1 MRRRSP
7 LSHPRT
13 GRWNP
18 LDHPRSPNGRFR
30 DKLGGKVTGRVSARS
45 ATIQYGIRRKVTRN
59 HSVYVGAL
67 ARLERDNPYK
77 IEGYLNSLT
86 NAVLIRVAKSIPH
99 GRTSRLA
106 EDLVKRRTAEQGGVT
121 VGVQGR
127 GRRASSVKASTL
139 LGKARKVTGGVD
151 VKGAVRKGAKRAVRS
166 PNRKPRTRSTAG
178 KRVR

>member
-1 MRRRSP
+1 M
-7 LSHPRT
+7 

-18 LDHPRSPNGRFR
+18 LDHPRDRHGKFR
-30 DKLGGKVTGRVSARS
+30 DKIGGKVTGRISARS
-45 ATIQYGIRRKVTRN
+45 ATVQYGIRRKVTRN
-59 HSVYVGAL
+59 HSVYVGGL
-67 ARLERDNPYK
+67 ARIERDNPYK

-86 NAVLIRVAKSIPH
+86 NAALLKLAKGIPH

-139 LGKARKVTGGVD
+139 LGRARGVTGGVD

>member
-1 MRRRSP
+1 MS
-7 LSHPRT
+7 
-13 GRWNP
+13 RWNS
-18 LDHPRSPNGRFR
+18 LDHPRDSNGRFR
-30 DKLGGKVTGRVSARS
+30 DKLGGKVTGRISARS
-45 ATIQYGIRRKVTRN
+45 GTLQYGVRRKITRN

-67 ARLERDNPYK
+67 ARIERDTPYK

-86 NAVLIRVAKSIPH
+86 NAALLKLAKSIPH

-106 EDLVKRRTAEQGGVT
+106 EDLVERRTAEQGGVT

-139 LGKARKVTGGVD
+139 LGKARNVTSGD
-151 VKGAVRKGAKRAVRS
+151 VVKDAVRKGTRRAVRSSARS

-178 KRVR
+178 KRVKR

>member
-1 MRRRSP
+1 M
-7 LSHPRT
+7 

-18 LDHPRSPNGRFR
+18 LDHPRDRNGKFR
-30 DKLGGKVTGRVSARS
+30 DKLGGRVTGRISARS
-45 ATIQYGIRRKVTRN
+45 ATIQYGIRRKVTSN

-67 ARLERDNPYK
+67 ARIERDNPYK

-86 NAVLIRVAKSIPH
+86 NAALVRLAKSIPH

-127 GRRASSVKASTL
+127 GRRAGSVKASKL
-139 LGKARKVTGGVD
+139 LGKARNVTSGDAVKD
-151 VKGAVRKGAKRAVRS
+151 VVRKGTRRAVRS
-166 PNRKPRTRSTAG
+166 PNRKPRTRSTTG
-178 KRVR
+178 RRVQR

>member
-1 MRRRSP
+1 M
-7 LSHPRT
+7 

-18 LDHPRSPNGRFR
+18 LDHPRDRHGKFR
-30 DKLGGKVTGRVSARS
+30 DKIGGKVTGRISARS
-45 ATIQYGIRRKVTRN
+45 ATVQYGIRRKVTRN
-59 HSVYVGAL
+59 HSVYVGGL
-67 ARLERDNPYK
+67 ARIERDNPYK

-86 NAVLIRVAKSIPH
+86 NAALVRLAKSIPH

-127 GRRASSVKASTL
+127 GRRAGSVKASTL
-139 LGKARKVTGGVD
+139 LGKARNVTSGD
-151 VKGAVRKGAKRAVRS
+151 AVKDAVRKGTKRAVRSSARS

-178 KRVR
+178 KRVQR